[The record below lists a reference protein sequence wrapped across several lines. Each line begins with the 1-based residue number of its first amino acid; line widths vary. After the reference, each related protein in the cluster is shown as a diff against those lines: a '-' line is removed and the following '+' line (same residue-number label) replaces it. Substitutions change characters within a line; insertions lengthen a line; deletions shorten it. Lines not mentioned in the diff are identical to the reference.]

1 MGMKDYARILR
12 RSWFVI
18 AAATLIGVLAAW
30 AVTAMTTP
38 QYSATSAAFVSSDR
52 GGTLND
58 LTQGN
63 AFTER
68 RVNTYAQLV
77 TEPIVT
83 APVIEEFGLEGGT
96 SELASR
102 IKVTIPVETTMVEIT
117 VTDPSAEVASSL
129 ANALVTSLTTVVQQ
143 IEPLSSTVAPDGT
156 VIESAPIVK
165 ITQVRFADVPEAP
178 VSPRL
183 WFNLLVGLLA
193 GIALGVL
200 AAILREMLDTRLR
213 TPEDIERLTPIPVVG
228 IVPQLAK
235 GRSTAS
241 LGSGEPGDTF
251 DEAFRILRTNLQFL
265 EVGGPS
271 TFVITSSTGGEGKST
286 VTANLAAA
294 IAANGLRVL
303 VVDADLRRPQVHM
316 NFGVE
321 GGAGLTDVLIGR
333 ASLEDVVQPWQSDR
347 LHVLA
352 SGRIPPNPS
361 ELLGSAPM
369 HELMK
374 RVEQEYDVVLYD
386 SAPVLPV
393 PDAAILSHHVG
404 GVLVVASVGRA
415 ALDQVGHALNALARV
430 NANVSGVVVN
440 RMTMRGSAGYL
451 REAYQSRD
459 VQESGESNDQPT
471 STASVG
477 SGGGDASP
485 TATDA
490 NTASAEES
498 SHGQQGADESLRRR
512 RRVGAGR

>member
-18 AAATLIGVLAAW
+18 AAAALIGVLAAW

-38 QYSATSAAFVSSDR
+38 QYLATSAAFVSSDR
-52 GGTLND
+52 GGSLNE

-77 TEPIVT
+77 TEQIVT
-83 APVIEEFGLEGGT
+83 APVIEEFELTG
-96 SELASR
+96 SASDLASR
-102 IKVTIPVETTMVEIT
+102 IKVTIPVDTTMIEIT
-117 VTDPSAEVASSL
+117 VADPSPTVASSL

-143 IEPLSSTVAPDGT
+143 IEPVSTTVAPDGT
-156 VIESAPIVK
+156 VVESAPIVK

-178 VSPRL
+178 FSPRL
-183 WFNLLVGLLA
+183 WFNLMVGLLV
-193 GIALGVL
+193 GVALGAL
-200 AAILREMLDTRLR
+200 TAILREMLDTRLR
-213 TPEDIERLTPIPVVG
+213 SPEDIERLTPVPVVG
-228 IVPQLAK
+228 IVPQLVK
-235 GRSTAS
+235 GRSAVA
-241 LGSGEPGDTF
+241 LGAGEPGDTF

-271 TFVITSSTGGEGKST
+271 TFVVTSSTGGEGKST
-286 VTANLAAA
+286 VTANLAVA

-316 NFGVE
+316 NFGLE
-321 GGAGLTDVLIGR
+321 GSAGLTDVLIGR
-333 ASLEDVVQPWQSDR
+333 ASLEEVVQPWQSDR

-369 HELMK
+369 HKLMK
-374 RVEQEYDVVLYD
+374 RAEGEYDVVLYD

-393 PDAAILSHHVG
+393 PDAAILSRHVG

-415 ALDQVGHALNALARV
+415 ALDQVGQALNSLAKV
-430 NANVSGVVVN
+430 SANVSGVVVN
-440 RMTMRGSAGYL
+440 RMPMRGSAGYL
-451 REAYQSRD
+451 REAYQSHDVQD
-459 VQESGESNDQPT
+459 VQETNDSNNEQAPGAVGWDADSAAESG
-471 STASVG
+471 ASQR
-477 SGGGDASP
+477 
-485 TATDA
+485 
-490 NTASAEES
+490 
-498 SHGQQGADESLRRR
+498 QQAVDESLRRR
-512 RRVGAGR
+512 RRVGAAS